1 MCYSCRVFELNKSDR
16 GLPFSPNNAN
26 IPKKKHKMA
35 RSVAGAKRSPP
46 ALPPV
51 LDALEGDE
59 TGSSSDDDDDAPGL
73 CEDLGFRC
81 PLGERN
87 ASEMVC
93 GACKRTSR
101 YVSEAGCDCPGCPNE
116 TICAYCHSH
125 PNVRYSSS
133 PPGGGDTNDSM
144 CEDCCARC
152 DPGMRDYWHPIPDYG
167 GMPPLEVPPATA
179 THVPEPSGT
188 KRKHPDRGD
197 DDDGDSSD
205 QPRRVSRKKPADDEV
220 LLAAHDDILADLIR
234 EGVDAQTADT
244 VLSEAFQY
252 VQGSQQQQEPHT
264 PKAVN
269 EAQLAPTVIRRTVD
283 DADGEDRRSGTSAAL
298 VGGTGGGSGG
308 GLRPKEKFMPPLALW
323 DAPLE
328 MSVQNLVFTG
338 VLGAS
343 VRLPHVA
350 SALARHGAELNQK
363 RFSAV
368 IMRIHMNV
376 RETDYEDVMLQQLQ
390 PVELVRPRL
399 MKIAVL
405 IFRNGN
411 LVCTGAKTFAA
422 ARYMLLRTAE
432 NLRAIGYADARIVR
446 MNVRN
451 MVGRAQLP
459 CRIDRERMARELS
472 AFVNYDPEQFPGA
485 VVRHPMTRPITL
497 LVFDSGRVVVTGTK
511 CKARADAALARIK
524 PLLVHFDVNTPP
536 GTPLPII
543 SWSEETR
550 DRSLYDLLGVEPD
563 SNMKEIRASFR
574 VRARQLHPDKNLHLK
589 PGTAAYNRNLS
600 LYKRTDTAYQILND
614 PELRDRYDRTGEGR
628 DEGGADAAPAGG
640 SGDDDDGDD
649 GAAAAAAADAA
660 VDMSDVDAEADMEE
674 DVSDVDLAMALE
686 EMLHM
691 SDDDE
696 MG

>member
-1 MCYSCRVFELNKSDR
+1 MSSK
-16 GLPFSPNNAN
+16 A
-26 IPKKKHKMA
+26 A
-35 RSVAGAKRSPP
+35 A
-46 ALPPV
+46 
-51 LDALEGDE
+51 
-59 TGSSSDDDDDAPGL
+59 TGTSSSSSSDDDDDAPDL

-81 PLGERN
+81 PLGERTE
-87 ASEMVC
+87 SEMVC
-93 GACKRTSR
+93 GACERTSR
-101 YVSEAGCDCPGCPNE
+101 YVSEAGCDCPGCPHE

-125 PNVRYSSS
+125 PNTRYSSS
-133 PPGGGDTNDSM
+133 PPGGGSTNDSM
-144 CEDCCARC
+144 CEGCCARC
-152 DPGMRDYWHPIPDYG
+152 DPEMRDYWHANPDYAV
-167 GMPPLEVPPATA
+167 MPPLEAAPATA
-179 THVPEPSGT
+179 THVPEPSGK
-188 KRKHPDRGD
+188 KRKHPDRG
-197 DDDGDSSD
+197 GDSSD
-205 QPRRVSRKKPADDEV
+205 SSDQRRRRRASREQPADDEE
-220 LLAAHDDILADLIR
+220 ARRTAHNDILANLIG

-244 VLSEAFQY
+244 LLSAAFQY
-252 VQGSQQQQEPHT
+252 VQGPQQQAPHGQ
-264 PKAVN
+264 KADN
-269 EAQLAPTVIRRTVD
+269 EEQLAPTVIRRTVD
-283 DADGEDRRSGTSAAL
+283 DDDVDDGEDRRSGTTAAL
-298 VGGTGGGSGG
+298 VGGSGSSGGG

-323 DAPLE
+323 DSPLE

-390 PVELVRPRL
+390 PVEMVRPRL

-432 NLRAIGYADARIVR
+432 NLRAIGYTDARIVR

-536 GTPLPII
+536 GTPLPTI

-589 PGTAAYNRNLS
+589 QGTVAYNRNLS
-600 LYKRTDTAYQILND
+600 LYKRTDAAYQILND

-628 DEGGADAAPAGG
+628 DDGGADAAPAGG
-640 SGDDDDGDD
+640 SGDDGDD
-649 GAAAAAAADAA
+649 VAAAADAA
-660 VDMSDVDAEADMEE
+660 VDMSDVEAEADTEE

-686 EMLHM
+686 EMLLA
-691 SDDDE
+691 SDDE